1 MILSLAALRSDSAW
15 RATDPTKRSADGCQ
29 LLVPAAKVRS
39 PATYRMRQMSLD
51 DNKRLVRQHIDLSWN
66 RGRLALSEKLHSKDF
81 LYKSSFVGH
90 PMSSAQFA
98 AMVTQIRTAMPDL
111 EVVVEECVAEGDKVV
126 TWSTLIG
133 TIETP
138 ALGYPPSDKV
148 LSISAMAFWTLTPGQ
163 QIREICTM
171 FDMESFRAQLG
182 LATRTY
188 AEKAL
193 P

>member
-1 MILSLAALRSDSAW
+1 MIPIWAVRRSGYTCRS
-15 RATDPTKRSADGCQ
+15 TDPTKGSEDGCQ
-29 LLVPAAKVRS
+29 RRVLAATVPGQV
-39 PATYRMRQMSLD
+39 TYRMRQMSLD

-66 RGRLALSEKLHSKDF
+66 RGHLALAEKLHSKDF

-90 PMSSAQFA
+90 AMASPAFA

-111 EVVVEECVAEGDKVV
+111 EVVVEDCVAEGDKVV